1 MVESRKP
8 SKPPVQPASDP
19 NFMLS
24 LARGLGVIRAFE
36 NSESALSVAEVA
48 RRSGISRAAARRCLH
63 TLACLDYVVGAGGK
77 FELAPKV
84 LTLGYAYLGSARV
97 SRAAQPVL
105 ERVSERLQESCS
117 MSVMDGNEIVY
128 VARASSRRII
138 SISLSIGSRLPAY
151 CTSMGRILLA
161 FGGDERL
168 KHYLSAVKLVAHT
181 PHTITKR
188 ADLVEE
194 LQRIRSNGY
203 ALIDQELE
211 IGLRSI
217 AVPVRRS
224 SDASVVAA
232 INVGVQATRVDC
244 KTMVSNYVPVLQRAA
259 SEIGL
264 AVGHAID

>member
-1 MVESRKP
+1 MRKAG
-8 SKPPVQPASDP
+8 KPPRSTSKISADP
-19 NFMLS
+19 NYMLS
-24 LARGLGVIRAFE
+24 LARGLSVIRAFE

-63 TLACLDYVVGAGGK
+63 TLSCLDYVVGSGGK

-105 ERVSERLQESCS
+105 ERVSERLHESCS
-117 MSVMDGNEIVY
+117 MSVLDGNEIVY
-128 VARASSRRII
+128 VARAASRRIV
-138 SISLSIGSRLPAY
+138 SISLSTGSRLPAY

-168 KHYLSAVKLVAHT
+168 KQYFSAVKLVAHT
-181 PHTITKR
+181 PHTMTKR
-188 ADLVEE
+188 QDLLEE
-194 LQRIRSNGY
+194 FLRIRSTGY
-203 ALIDQELE
+203 ALVDQELE
-211 IGLRSI
+211 IGLRSV
-217 AVPVRRS
+217 AVPVRR

-244 KTMVSNYVPVLQRAA
+244 KTMIGSYVPVLQKAA

-264 AVGHAID
+264 AIGHAID

>member
-1 MVESRKP
+1 
-8 SKPPVQPASDP
+8 
-19 NFMLS
+19 MLS

-36 NSESALSVAEVA
+36 NSESALRVAEVA

-63 TLACLDYVVGAGGK
+63 TLACLDYVVGADGK

-117 MSVMDGNEIVY
+117 MSVIDGNEIVY

-161 FGGDERL
+161 FGGEERL
-168 KHYLSAVKLVAHT
+168 KTYCANVKLVAHT

-188 ADLVEE
+188 ADLVEQ
-194 LQRIRSNGY
+194 LQRIRANGY
-203 ALIDQELE
+203 ALVDQELE

-224 SDASVVAA
+224 DKSVVAA

-244 KTMVSNYVPVLQRAA
+244 KTMVNNYVPVLQKAA
-259 SEIGL
+259 GEIGL
-264 AVGHAID
+264 AIGHAID

>member
-1 MVESRKP
+1 MIKP
-8 SKPPVQPASDP
+8 RRPDP
-19 NFMLS
+19 DFMLS

-48 RRSGISRAAARRCLH
+48 RRSEISRAAARRCLH

-117 MSVMDGNEIVY
+117 MSVMDGSEIVY

-168 KHYLSAVKLVAHT
+168 KHYLSGVKLVAHT

-188 ADLVEE
+188 AGLVEE
-194 LQRIRSNGY
+194 LQRIRSSGF
-203 ALIDQELE
+203 ALVDQELE

-217 AVPVRRS
+217 AVPVRRP

-244 KTMVSNYVPVLQRAA
+244 KTMVNSYVPVLQKAA
-259 SEIGL
+259 SDIGL
-264 AVGHAID
+264 AIGHAID

>member
-1 MVESRKP
+1 MAQTSKRAAPP
-8 SKPPVQPASDP
+8 SVISSDP
-19 NFMLS
+19 NYMLS
-24 LARGLGVIRAFE
+24 LARGLSVIRAFE
-36 NSESALSVAEVA
+36 NSESALTVAEVA

-63 TLACLDYVVGAGGK
+63 TLACLEYVVGADGK

-97 SRAAQPVL
+97 ARVAQPVL

-128 VARASSRRII
+128 VARASSRRIV
-138 SISLSIGSRLPAY
+138 SISLSTGSRLPAY

-168 KHYLSAVKLVAHT
+168 KQYLAAVKLVAHT
-181 PHTITKR
+181 PHTKTKR

-194 LQRIRSNGY
+194 LHRIQAAGY
-203 ALIDQELE
+203 ALVDQELE
-211 IGLRSI
+211 IGLRSV

-224 SDASVVAA
+224 DSSVVAA
-232 INVGVQATRVDC
+232 INVGVQATRVD
-244 KTMVSNYVPVLQRAA
+244 
-259 SEIGL
+259 
-264 AVGHAID
+264 

>member
-1 MVESRKP
+1 MSKSRKR
-8 SKPPVQPASDP
+8 SSPATVTSADP
-19 NFMLS
+19 NYMLS
-24 LARGLGVIRAFE
+24 LARGLSVIHAFE

-48 RRSGISRAAARRCLH
+48 RRSDISRAAARRCLH
-63 TLACLDYVVGAGGK
+63 TLACLGYVVSAGGK

-128 VARASSRRII
+128 VARAASRRIV
-138 SISLSIGSRLPAY
+138 SISLSTGSRLPAY

-168 KHYLSAVKLVAHT
+168 KQYFAAVKLAVHT

-188 ADLVEE
+188 ADLLDE
-194 LQRIRSNGY
+194 LQRIRSAGY
-203 ALIDQELE
+203 ALVDQELE
-211 IGLRSI
+211 IGLRSV
-217 AVPVRRS
+217 AVPVRRA
-224 SDASVVAA
+224 DASVVAA
-232 INVGVQATRVDC
+232 INVGVQAARVDC
-244 KTMVSNYVPVLQRAA
+244 KTMISTYVPVLQKAA
-259 SEIGL
+259 TEIGH
-264 AVGHAID
+264 AIGHAID